1 MFCDHVPSGLPPHG
15 IRSVR
20 GFRLGSFWATR
31 PTTGRLAEE
40 RPRRRWKS
48 QASYGLAA
56 VGCRVWATWEGRMKA
71 TQRNCQASLA
81 ELRRDAPP
89 FVTQLRRVPTE
100 SRDLHVFLE
109 DAVADGEVVEV
120 LEVQGEFAR
129 VLSPDR
135 RCGWVQ
141 SRYLQFSAPA
151 SGSSASCRK
160 PMRVDKLPEDFD
172 VIEPLIITGGTPGV
186 NGWKGQPLS
195 RLQSFGTV
203 VTAAAARAR
212 LAQAEEFGH
221 SLDSRNLRSFRLSD

>member
-141 SRYLQFSAPA
+141 SRYLQFSAPETCPQRRNYVLLDPPRVETHA
-151 SGSSASCRK
+151 SRQVAGGLRRHRA
-160 PMRVDKLPEDFD
+160 FD
-172 VIEPLIITGGTPGV
+172 HHRRHARRQWLEG
-186 NGWKGQPLS
+186 
-195 RLQSFGTV
+195 
-203 VTAAAARAR
+203 AAAVPSPELRHR
-212 LAQAEEFGH
+212 GDSCSRKGSPGTGRGVRPLA
-221 SLDSRNLRSFRLSD
+221 